1 MAIQLRT
8 AALLPLALLI
18 FSACGEGASPNE
30 PIDPAPKEAVVSFVF
45 RSRPQDTLRVLVRHQ
60 ATIAAAQQY
69 IRTREGAHIPI
80 GPIRRGAGPADPRY
94 PFHFVPDS
102 VRLAE
107 ITIELC
113 DGAPMRTA
121 AEVNAFIEGATGNA
135 NAASATYCPWS
146 AYPVRVQ

>member
-1 MAIQLRT
+1 MAIRT
-8 AALLPLALLI
+8 LAAAVLPLALLA
-18 FSACGEGASPNE
+18 FAACGGEGEE
-30 PIDPAPKEAVVSFVF
+30 PLGPAPEEAVISFAF
-45 RSRPQDTLRVLVRHQ
+45 QARPQDTLLVLVRNQ
-60 ATIAAAQQY
+60 ETIAAAQQY
-69 IRTREGAHIPI
+69 IRDRRGAHIPI

-113 DGAPMRTA
+113 DGALMRTT
-121 AEVNAFIEGATGNA
+121 AEVDAFFEGATGAA
-135 NAASATYCPWS
+135 NAASAPYCPWS